1 MSTGNYFSSL
11 SAFSDSEDE
20 EVNKSS
26 ELKKPET
33 KKNIR
38 FTKPNK
44 NEEKSVEPKIQP
56 RFKDTTKRSSELKIQ
71 PRFKDTS
78 KRSSELKRQPRFKAS
93 SRDQLFSQLVDSAIF
108 SFTGKKLSQKKRK
121 EIEHEKMAEKRN
133 ISLKT

>member
-11 SAFSDSEDE
+11 NAFSDSEDE

-33 KKNIR
+33 KKNVR

-44 NEEKSVEPKIQP
+44 NEEKSVEPKIQ
-56 RFKDTTKRSSELKIQ
+56 L
-71 PRFKDTS
+71 RFKDTS

-121 EIEHEKMAEKRN
+121 ELEHEKMAEKRK
-133 ISLKT
+133 ISQKT